1 MAEARAPEAGL
12 RGLYAI
18 TSDAICAD
26 PGRLLAAA
34 AAAMRGGAVLVQY
47 RDKRS
52 DAAARAAN
60 AQALAALAHRHGV
73 GLIINDDA
81 ALAAKVNAAGVHLG
95 AADGPLAEARARLGA
110 GALIGASCGPY
121 LERARTALA
130 AGASY
135 LAFGRF
141 FDSRT
146 KPDAPPASIERLR
159 AARAEFRV
167 PICAIGGITP
177 DNGAALIAAG
187 ADLLA
192 AVEGVFGDPDPAAV
206 EAAARAYSRL
216 FA

>member
-1 MAEARAPEAGL
+1 MVEMPPL
-12 RGLYAI
+12 RGLYAV

-26 PGRLLAAA
+26 DSRLLGAV

-52 DAAARAAN
+52 DAATRAAN
-60 AQALAALAHRHGV
+60 AQALAALARAHGV

-81 ALAAKVNAAGVHLG
+81 ALAAQVGAAGVHLG
-95 AADGPLAEARARLGA
+95 TADGPLAEARARLGA

-121 LERARTALA
+121 LERARAARA
-130 AGASY
+130 AGAGY

-146 KPDAPPASIERLR
+146 KPDAPQASIELLR
-159 AARAEFRV
+159 AVRTEFRV
-167 PICAIGGITP
+167 PICAIGGVTP
-177 DNGAALIAAG
+177 GNGAALIAAG

-216 FA
+216 FI